1 MRQSESIENLAKAL
15 IGLQAQMPVVPY
27 DAENPFF
34 KSRYA
39 TLTSIWFVCRPLL
52 AEHELAVIQL
62 PVSTSF
68 VDGNAVNA
76 GLSTRLVHSSGEWI
90 EDTFF
95 IPLEAGPRAAQAA
108 GSIIT
113 YLRRYSLAAL
123 LGVVTDEDSD
133 GEPQGNNGQQPK
145 TESRNKGKKMMA
157 PQKFVE
163 YCADELGY
171 NDPEHVRA
179 TIRLL
184 GIKNVP
190 QSAESREILY
200 KGLKAYRHLRD
211 EKGLDQDNA
220 LAALQDQPG

>member
-1 MRQSESIENLAKAL
+1 MQQSESIENLAKAL
-15 IGLQAQMPVVPY
+15 IGLQAEMPVAPY
-27 DAENPFF
+27 DADNPFF

-39 TLTSIWFVCRPLL
+39 SLNSIWSVCRPLL
-52 AEHELAVIQL
+52 AEYELAVIQL
-62 PVSTSF
+62 PVSSSF

-90 EDTFF
+90 EDTFY

-145 TESRNKGKKMMA
+145 TKVTPKKATAAQVKKFNTLGTKFYGDAWDDKRPDMVKWVSDGRESSSLKLTGPEISELIKGINDKFANLA
-157 PQKFVE
+157 PT
-163 YCADELGY
+163 
-171 NDPEHVRA
+171 NP
-179 TIRLL
+179 RLEE
-184 GIKNVP
+184 G
-190 QSAESREILY
+190 
-200 KGLKAYRHLRD
+200 
-211 EKGLDQDNA
+211 
-220 LAALQDQPG
+220 